1 MALQV
6 LYNFSKNN
14 MITERRGYYGII
26 QWVQGYHLEYITF
39 SVALLKCEKFNTE
52 INWHFPAT

>member
-14 MITERRGYYGII
+14 MITERRGYYGNI
-26 QWVQGYHLEYITF
+26 QRIQGYHLEYITF
-39 SVALLKCEKFNTE
+39 PVALLNCEKFNTPV
-52 INWHFPAT
+52 N